1 MTQRIIRLSE
11 VISRTGM
18 SRSSIY
24 ERIKDGS
31 FPSPIK
37 ITNHAVGWI
46 EKEVD
51 AWISDYGNL
60 TLNKRYYWNFYAA

>member
-1 MTQRIIRLSE
+1 MAKRIIRITE
-11 VISRTGM
+11 VSSKTGM

-24 ERIKDGS
+24 ERVKDGS

-46 EKEVD
+46 EKEVED
-51 AWISDYGNL
+51 WITHRIAKTRNPDS
-60 TLNKRYYWNFYAA
+60 K

>member
-1 MTQRIIRLSE
+1 MTQRIIRLAE
-11 VISRTGM
+11 VKSKTGL

-31 FPSPIK
+31 MPAPIK
-37 ITNHAVGWI
+37 ITSHAVGWI

-51 AWISDYGNL
+51 DWITQRIAKSRSEESL
-60 TLNKRYYWNFYAA
+60 

>member
-1 MTQRIIRLSE
+1 MAQRIIRLAE
-11 VISRTGM
+11 VKSKTGL

-46 EKEVD
+46 EQEVD
-51 AWISDYGNL
+51 DWIAQ
-60 TLNKRYYWNFYAA
+60 RIAASRPELAQ

>member
-1 MTQRIIRLSE
+1 MTQRIIRLAE
-11 VISRTGM
+11 VKSKTGL

-24 ERIKDGS
+24 ERLKDGS

-46 EKEVD
+46 EQEID
-51 AWISDYGNL
+51 DWISH
-60 TLNKRYYWNFYAA
+60 RIAASRPELAQ

>member
-1 MTQRIIRLSE
+1 MTDRIIRLSE
-11 VISRTGM
+11 VKSKTGL

-24 ERIKDGS
+24 ERIKNGS

-51 AWISDYGNL
+51 GWIAQRITESRGE
-60 TLNKRYYWNFYAA
+60 TSK